1 MIQQYRGEGD
11 NFLKGPGLFVL
22 CSVVFGVVAGS
33 QWHTKNTYWEDEDGL
48 IEMSK
53 DFLLLVVHAWR

>member
-11 NFLKGPGLFVL
+11 NFLKRLGLFVL
-22 CSVVFGVVAGS
+22 CSVVFGVVAGE